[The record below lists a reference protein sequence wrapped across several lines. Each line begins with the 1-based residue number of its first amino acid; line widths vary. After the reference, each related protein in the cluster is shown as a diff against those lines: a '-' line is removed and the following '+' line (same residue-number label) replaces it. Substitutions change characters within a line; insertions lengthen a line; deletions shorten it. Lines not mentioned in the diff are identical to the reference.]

1 VTVHRG
7 CGCLLDG
14 GQLSLHGRG
23 SDFVLK
29 RDRIS
34 SVKKMVLFWK

>member
-7 CGCLLDG
+7 CGCLLGG